1 MQKSINQRIGLAIK
15 NSGYKSVNAFSKATG
30 ISQPTLSGV
39 IRDSTRETRV
49 SLLVDILNAIPQLSA
64 QWLLKGEGSMYKEET
79 KSGNVQIGTGNTM
92 AGGDVRSEG
101 GSVEIALLKK
111 EIECLKG
118 ENERLMELIR
128 MMRK

>member
-1 MQKSINQRIGLAIK
+1 MENTANQRISLAIK

-30 ISQPTLSGV
+30 ISQPTLSGCV
-39 IRDSTRETRV
+39 TGNKEPRLT
-49 SLLVDILNAIPQLSA
+49 LLSEIIKGLPRISA
-64 QWLLKGEGSMYKEET
+64 EWLITGEGSMYKEET

>member
-1 MQKSINQRIGLAIK
+1 MENTANQRFSLAIK

-30 ISQPTLSGV
+30 ISQPTLSGC
-39 IRDSTRETRV
+39 ITGNKEPRLT
-49 SLLVDILNAIPQLSA
+49 LLSEIIKGLPRISA
-64 QWLLKGEGSMYKEET
+64 EWLITGEGAMYKDET

-92 AGGDVRSEG
+92 AGGDVHSEG
-101 GSVEIALLKK
+101 GSVEVALLKK